1 MVVSANFRHCNRRF
15 IVASWLFAGLFLA
28 GAVLTAGKADASC
41 GDYLLHGP
49 TDFATTLGQDQ
60 NLDPNRRSGL
70 GVLANERARDTH
82 PLPQPPTSPCAGGRC
97 QSAPPHPPANSPTR
111 AVYVKQPVALDSFA
125 SLDSEPDARDW
136 LYPADGLRPEGPWIA
151 VDLPPPKRAI
161 LHV

>member
-15 IVASWLFAGLFLA
+15 FVAAWLFAGLILA
-28 GAVLTAGKADASC
+28 GASLTAGKADASC

-49 TDFATTLGQDQ
+49 TDFATLGQNQ
-60 NLDPNRRSGL
+60 NPDPHPRSGL
-70 GVLANERARDTH
+70 GASASELAIDTD

-125 SLDSEPDARDW
+125 SLDSDPDVRDW

-151 VDLPPPKRAI
+151 VDLPPPKRAS